1 MSINDLIHT
10 NAHNA
15 FEQGRKA
22 EQERINNLLEQEIKQ
37 LQGIDYP
44 REDTQLIKDSFYR
57 VTSLKFAQQLIKG
70 EQK

>member
-22 EQERINNLLEQEIKQ
+22 EQERIVKLLKDTFGTLGIQKQ
-37 LQGIDYP
+37 MGSY
-44 REDTQLIKDSFYR
+44 
-57 VTSLKFAQQLIKG
+57 VFATDLETLIKG